1 MASEFATLAG
11 GCFWCLEAVYQRVR
25 GVSATRAGYSGGHV
39 DAPSY
44 EQVCS
49 GNTGH
54 AEAVEITFDADAIS
68 YRDLLTIFF
77 TIHDPTTVNR
87 QGNDVGSQYRSV
99 IYYHSPEQEA
109 AANAVIAE
117 LTEHKLFP
125 APIVT
130 LVEAAATFYEAEGYH
145 QDYYRSNASA
155 AYCQFVI
162 EPKLAKLR
170 DSLAVFAV

>member
-1 MASEFATLAG
+1 MASEVATLAG
-11 GCFWCLEAVYQRVR
+11 GCFWCLEAVYQRMR
-25 GVSATRAGYSGGHV
+25 GVSAIRSGYIGGHV

-77 TIHDPTTVNR
+77 TIHDPTTVDR
-87 QGNDVGSQYRSV
+87 QGHDVGSQYRSV
-99 IYYHSPEQEA
+99 IYRHSPQQEA
-109 AANAVIAE
+109 TANAVIAD
-117 LTEHKLFP
+117 LTEQKLFP

-130 LVEAAATFYEAEGYH
+130 QVEAAGKFYEAEGYH
-145 QDYYRSNASA
+145 QNYYRSNTSV

-170 DSLAVFAV
+170 DSLAIFAV